1 MKLKSV
7 ITLVA
12 LAVALAAAGGYWLGA
27 RKAPTMT
34 NGGEDAVA
42 GRTVLYWYDPM
53 TPGARFDKP
62 GKSPFM
68 DMDLVPRYAD
78 EGEGDNAGGVQIS
91 ARQQQNLGVRT
102 AKVSRQALALKLN
115 AFGTVAIDE
124 RSVETVPA
132 LANGLIE
139 KLYVNASQ
147 QFVKKNQA
155 LAELWIPQ
163 WAAAQQEY
171 LAVRQLGDSGLTAAA
186 RGRLQLQFMPEAI
199 IRSVERSGKP
209 QTRMTV
215 RAPNAGYV
223 NKLDVRTGAQVTATQ
238 ALFELASLDPVW
250 IVIDYPEN
258 QASLLRLGSQVT
270 ATTSSWP
277 GLTVQGK
284 VSELLPDLEATTRTL
299 KARVVLEN
307 PQHQLKPG
315 MYLNV
320 QLAEANQS
328 RAVLT
333 IPEEALIATGTSN
346 RVLIADGEGHFRPV
360 EVTAGRAQNGLV
372 EIKSGLEEGQQV
384 VTSGQFLIDSE
395 ASLRSALPQ
404 IAGQEGTEA
413 KTYSTHGVIKV
424 LNDESVTIEHQPV
437 PELKWPAMT
446 MDFAITPQQRQQIRP
461 GESVMFSF
469 SLTDD
474 GAQVTSIMPMT
485 GAKEQP

>member
-1 MKLKSV
+1 MKPKSA
-7 ITLVA
+7 ITLVG
-12 LAVALAAAGGYWLGA
+12 LAIALAAASGYWLGS
-27 RKAPTMT
+27 RNAPTLSADGAKT
-34 NGGEDAVA
+34 ET
-42 GRTVLYWYDPM
+42 GRKVLYWYDPM
-53 TPGARFDKP
+53 APGTRFDKP

-78 EGEGDNAGGVQIS
+78 EGAGEEAGGVQIS

-102 AKVSRQALALKLN
+102 ADVARRTLAQKLS

-132 LANGLIE
+132 LASGLIE

-147 QFVKKNQA
+147 QFVKKNEA
-155 LAELWIPQ
+155 LAELWIPP

-186 RGRLQLQFMPEAI
+186 RGRLQLQFMPDAI

-209 QTRMTV
+209 QTRITV
-215 RAPNAGYV
+215 RAPHDGYV
-223 NKLDVRTGAQVTATQ
+223 SKLDVRTGAQVTATQ
-238 ALFELASLDPVW
+238 PLFELASLDPVW
-250 IVIDYPEN
+250 IVIDYPQS
-258 QASLLRLGSQVT
+258 QASLLRVGSQVT

-277 GLTVQGK
+277 GTTFQGT

-299 KARVVLEN
+299 KARVVLNN

-320 QLAEANQS
+320 ELAEAQQG
-328 RAVLT
+328 REVLT

-360 EVTAGRAQNGLV
+360 EVTAGRTQDGLV
-372 EIKSGLEEGQQV
+372 EVTSGLEEGQKV

-404 IAGQEGTEA
+404 MAGQNEEIQSYSAQGIIKAVSDEA
-413 KTYSTHGVIKV
+413 
-424 LNDESVTIEHQPV
+424 VTIAHQPV
-437 PELKWPAMT
+437 PALKWPAMI
-446 MDFAITPQQRQQIRP
+446 MDFAITPQLREQVRP
-461 GESVMFSF
+461 GESVMFHF
-469 SLTDD
+469 VLTDE
-474 GAQVTSIMPMT
+474 GAQVTSIMPMS

>member
-1 MKLKSV
+1 MKPKSA

-12 LAVALAAAGGYWLGA
+12 LAIALAAASGYWLGSRNA
-27 RKAPTMT
+27 TTSSADGAQTETGRK
-34 NGGEDAVA
+34 
-42 GRTVLYWYDPM
+42 VLYWYDPM
-53 TPGARFDKP
+53 APGTRFDKP

-78 EGEGDNAGGVQIS
+78 EGAGEEAGGVQIS

-102 AKVSRQALALKLN
+102 ADVARRTLAQKLS

-132 LANGLIE
+132 LASGLIE

-147 QFVKKNQA
+147 QFVKKNEA

-186 RGRLQLQFMPEAI
+186 RGRLQLQFMPDAI

-209 QTRMTV
+209 QTRITV
-215 RAPNAGYV
+215 RAPHDGYV
-223 NKLDVRTGAQVTATQ
+223 SKLDVRTGAQVTATQ
-238 ALFELASLDPVW
+238 PLFELASLDPVW
-250 IVIDYPEN
+250 IVIDYPQS
-258 QASLLRLGSQVT
+258 QASLLRVGSQVT

-277 GLTVQGK
+277 GTTFQGT

-299 KARVVLEN
+299 KARVVLNN

-320 QLAEANQS
+320 ELAEAQQG
-328 RAVLT
+328 REVLT

-360 EVTAGRAQNGLV
+360 EVTAGLTQDGLV
-372 EIKSGLEEGQQV
+372 EVTSGLEEGQKV

-404 IAGQEGTEA
+404 MAGQNEEIQSYSAQGIIKAVSDEA
-413 KTYSTHGVIKV
+413 
-424 LNDESVTIEHQPV
+424 VTIAHQPV
-437 PELKWPAMT
+437 PALKWPAMI
-446 MDFAITPQQRQQIRP
+446 MDFAITPQLREQVRP
-461 GESVMFSF
+461 GESVMFHF
-469 SLTDD
+469 VLTDE
-474 GAQVTSIMPMT
+474 GARVTSIMPMS

>member
-1 MKLKSV
+1 MKPKSA

-12 LAVALAAAGGYWLGA
+12 LAIALAAASGYWLGS
-27 RKAPTMT
+27 RNAPTSSA
-34 NGGEDAVA
+34 NGAQTET
-42 GRTVLYWYDPM
+42 GRKVLYWYDPM
-53 TPGARFDKP
+53 APGTRFDKP

-78 EGEGDNAGGVQIS
+78 EGAGEEAGGVQIS

-102 AKVSRQALALKLN
+102 ADVARRTLAQKLS

-132 LANGLIE
+132 LASGRIE
-139 KLYVNASQ
+139 KFYGNASQ
-147 QFVKKNQA
+147 QFVKKNEA

-186 RGRLQLQFMPEAI
+186 RGRLQLQFMPDAI

-209 QTRMTV
+209 QTRITV
-215 RAPNAGYV
+215 RAPHDGYV
-223 NKLDVRTGAQVTATQ
+223 SKLDVRTGAQVTATQ
-238 ALFELASLDPVW
+238 PLFELASLDPVW
-250 IVIDYPEN
+250 IVIDYPQS
-258 QASLLRLGSQVT
+258 QASLLRVGSQVT

-277 GLTVQGK
+277 GTTFQGT

-299 KARVVLEN
+299 KARVVLNN

-320 QLAEANQS
+320 ELAEAQQG
-328 RAVLT
+328 REVLT

-360 EVTAGRAQNGLV
+360 EVTAGRTQDGLV
-372 EIKSGLEEGQQV
+372 EVTSGLEEGQKV

-404 IAGQEGTEA
+404 MAGQNEEIQSYSAQGIIKAVSDEA
-413 KTYSTHGVIKV
+413 
-424 LNDESVTIEHQPV
+424 VTIAHQPV
-437 PELKWPAMT
+437 PALKWPAMI
-446 MDFAITPQQRQQIRP
+446 MDFAITPQLREQVRP
-461 GESVMFSF
+461 GESVMFHF
-469 SLTDD
+469 VLTDE
-474 GAQVTSIMPMT
+474 GAQVTSIMPMS

>member
-1 MKLKSV
+1 MKPKSA

-12 LAVALAAAGGYWLGA
+12 LAIALAAASGYWLGS
-27 RKAPTMT
+27 RNAPTSSADGAQT
-34 NGGEDAVA
+34 ET
-42 GRTVLYWYDPM
+42 GRKVLYWYDPM
-53 TPGARFDKP
+53 APGTRFDKP

-78 EGEGDNAGGVQIS
+78 EGAGEEAGGVQIS

-102 AKVSRQALALKLN
+102 ADVARRTLAQKLS

-132 LANGLIE
+132 LASGLIE

-147 QFVKKNQA
+147 QFVKKNEA

-186 RGRLQLQFMPEAI
+186 RGRLQLQFMPDAI

-209 QTRMTV
+209 QTRITV
-215 RAPNAGYV
+215 RAPHDGYV
-223 NKLDVRTGAQVTATQ
+223 SKLDVRTGAQVTATQ
-238 ALFELASLDPVW
+238 PLFELASLDPVW
-250 IVIDYPEN
+250 IVIDYPQS
-258 QASLLRLGSQVT
+258 QASLLRVGSQVT
-270 ATTSSWP
+270 AATSSWP
-277 GLTVQGK
+277 GTTFQGT

-299 KARVVLEN
+299 KARVVLNN

-320 QLAEANQS
+320 ELAEAQQG
-328 RAVLT
+328 REVLT

-360 EVTAGRAQNGLV
+360 EVTAGRTQDGLV
-372 EIKSGLEEGQQV
+372 EVTSGLEEGQKV

-395 ASLRSALPQ
+395 ASLRSALPLM
-404 IAGQEGTEA
+404 AGQNEEIQSYSAQGIIKAVSDEA
-413 KTYSTHGVIKV
+413 
-424 LNDESVTIEHQPV
+424 VTIAHQPV
-437 PELKWPAMT
+437 PALKWPAMI
-446 MDFAITPQQRQQIRP
+446 MDFAITPQLREQVRP
-461 GESVMFSF
+461 GESVMFHF
-469 SLTDD
+469 VLTDE
-474 GAQVTSIMPMT
+474 GARVTSIMPMS

>member
-1 MKLKSV
+1 MKPKSA

-12 LAVALAAAGGYWLGA
+12 LAIALAAASGYWLGS
-27 RKAPTMT
+27 RNAPTSSADGAQT
-34 NGGEDAVA
+34 ET
-42 GRTVLYWYDPM
+42 GRKVLYWYDPM
-53 TPGARFDKP
+53 APGTRFDKP

-78 EGEGDNAGGVQIS
+78 EGAGEEAGGVQIS
-91 ARQQQNLGVRT
+91 ARQQQNLGVRMADVARRT
-102 AKVSRQALALKLN
+102 LAQKLS

-132 LANGLIE
+132 LASGLIE

-147 QFVKKNQA
+147 QFVKKNEA

-186 RGRLQLQFMPEAI
+186 RGRLQLQFMPDAI

-209 QTRMTV
+209 QTRITV
-215 RAPNAGYV
+215 RAPHDGYV
-223 NKLDVRTGAQVTATQ
+223 SKLDVRTGAQVTATQ
-238 ALFELASLDPVW
+238 PLFELASLDPVW
-250 IVIDYPEN
+250 IVIDYPQS
-258 QASLLRLGSQVT
+258 QASLLRVGSQVT

-277 GLTVQGK
+277 GTTFQGT

-299 KARVVLEN
+299 KARVVLNN

-320 QLAEANQS
+320 ELAEAEQG
-328 RAVLT
+328 REVLT

-360 EVTAGRAQNGLV
+360 EVTAGRTQDGLV
-372 EIKSGLEEGQQV
+372 EVTSGLEEGQKV

-404 IAGQEGTEA
+404 MAGQNEEIQSYSAQGIIKAVSDEA
-413 KTYSTHGVIKV
+413 
-424 LNDESVTIEHQPV
+424 VTIAHQPV
-437 PELKWPAMT
+437 PALKWPAMI
-446 MDFAITPQQRQQIRP
+446 MDFAITPQLREQVRP
-461 GESVMFSF
+461 GESVMFHF
-469 SLTDD
+469 VLTDE
-474 GAQVTSIMPMT
+474 GAQVTSIMPMS

>member
-1 MKLKSV
+1 MKPKSA

-12 LAVALAAAGGYWLGA
+12 LAIALAAASGYWLGS
-27 RKAPTMT
+27 RNAPTSSADGAQT
-34 NGGEDAVA
+34 ET
-42 GRTVLYWYDPM
+42 GRKVLYWYDPM
-53 TPGARFDKP
+53 APGTRFDKP

-78 EGEGDNAGGVQIS
+78 EGAGEEAGGVQIS

-102 AKVSRQALALKLN
+102 ADVARRTLAQKLS

-132 LANGLIE
+132 LASGLIE

-147 QFVKKNQA
+147 QFVKKNEA

-186 RGRLQLQFMPEAI
+186 RGRLQLQFMPDAI

-209 QTRMTV
+209 QTRITV
-215 RAPNAGYV
+215 RAPHDGYV
-223 NKLDVRTGAQVTATQ
+223 SKLDVRTGAQVTATQ
-238 ALFELASLDPVW
+238 PLFELASLDPVW
-250 IVIDYPEN
+250 IVIDYPQS
-258 QASLLRLGSQVT
+258 QASLLRVGSQVT

-277 GLTVQGK
+277 GTTFQGT

-299 KARVVLEN
+299 KARVVLNN

-320 QLAEANQS
+320 ELAEAEQG
-328 RAVLT
+328 REVLT

-360 EVTAGRAQNGLV
+360 EVTAGRTQDGLV
-372 EIKSGLEEGQQV
+372 EVTSGLEEGQKV

-404 IAGQEGTEA
+404 MAGQNEEIQSYSAQGIIKAVSDEA
-413 KTYSTHGVIKV
+413 
-424 LNDESVTIEHQPV
+424 VTIAHQPV
-437 PELKWPAMT
+437 PALKWPAMI
-446 MDFAITPQQRQQIRP
+446 MDFAITPQLREQVRP
-461 GESVMFSF
+461 GESVMFHF
-469 SLTDD
+469 VLTDE
-474 GAQVTSIMPMT
+474 GAQVTSIMPMS

>member
-1 MKLKSV
+1 MKPKSA

-12 LAVALAAAGGYWLGA
+12 LAIALAAASGYWLGS
-27 RKAPTMT
+27 RNAPTSSADGAQT
-34 NGGEDAVA
+34 ET
-42 GRTVLYWYDPM
+42 GRKVLYWYDPM
-53 TPGARFDKP
+53 APGTRFDKP

-78 EGEGDNAGGVQIS
+78 EGAGEEAGGVQIS

-102 AKVSRQALALKLN
+102 ADVARRTLAQKLS

-132 LANGLIE
+132 LASGLIE

-147 QFVKKNQA
+147 QFVKKNEA

-186 RGRLQLQFMPEAI
+186 RGRLQLQFMPDAI

-209 QTRMTV
+209 QTRITV
-215 RAPNAGYV
+215 RAPHDGYV
-223 NKLDVRTGAQVTATQ
+223 SKLDVRTGAQVTATQ
-238 ALFELASLDPVW
+238 PLFELASLDPVW
-250 IVIDYPEN
+250 IVIDYPQS
-258 QASLLRLGSQVT
+258 QASLLRVGSQVT
-270 ATTSSWP
+270 AATSSWP
-277 GLTVQGK
+277 GTTFQGT

-299 KARVVLEN
+299 KARVVLNN

-320 QLAEANQS
+320 ELAEAQQG
-328 RAVLT
+328 REVLT

-360 EVTAGRAQNGLV
+360 EVTAGRTQDGLV
-372 EIKSGLEEGQQV
+372 EVTSGLEEGQKV

-404 IAGQEGTEA
+404 MAGQNEEIQSYSAQGIIKAVSDEA
-413 KTYSTHGVIKV
+413 
-424 LNDESVTIEHQPV
+424 VTIAHQPV
-437 PELKWPAMT
+437 PALKWPAMI
-446 MDFAITPQQRQQIRP
+446 MDFAITPQLREQVRP
-461 GESVMFSF
+461 GESVMFHF
-469 SLTDD
+469 VLTDE
-474 GAQVTSIMPMT
+474 GARVTSIMPMS

>member
-1 MKLKSV
+1 MKPKSA

-12 LAVALAAAGGYWLGA
+12 LAIALAAASGYWLGS
-27 RKAPTMT
+27 RNAPTSSA
-34 NGGEDAVA
+34 NGAQTET
-42 GRTVLYWYDPM
+42 GRKVLYWYDPM
-53 TPGARFDKP
+53 APGTRFDKP

-78 EGEGDNAGGVQIS
+78 EGAGEEAGGVQIS

-102 AKVSRQALALKLN
+102 ADVARRTLAQKLS

-132 LANGLIE
+132 LASGLIE

-147 QFVKKNQA
+147 QFVKKNEA

-186 RGRLQLQFMPEAI
+186 RGRLQLQFMPDAI

-209 QTRMTV
+209 QTRITV
-215 RAPNAGYV
+215 RAPHDGYV
-223 NKLDVRTGAQVTATQ
+223 SKLDVRTGAQVTATQ
-238 ALFELASLDPVW
+238 PLFELASLDPVW
-250 IVIDYPEN
+250 IVIDYPQS
-258 QASLLRLGSQVT
+258 QASLLRVGSQVT
-270 ATTSSWP
+270 AATSSWP
-277 GLTVQGK
+277 GTTFQGT

-299 KARVVLEN
+299 KARVVLNN

-320 QLAEANQS
+320 ELAEAQQG
-328 RAVLT
+328 REVLT

-360 EVTAGRAQNGLV
+360 EVTAGRTQDGLV
-372 EIKSGLEEGQQV
+372 EVTSGLEEGQKV

-404 IAGQEGTEA
+404 MAGQNEEIQSYSAQGIIKAVSDEA
-413 KTYSTHGVIKV
+413 
-424 LNDESVTIEHQPV
+424 VTIAHQPV
-437 PELKWPAMT
+437 PALKWPAMI
-446 MDFAITPQQRQQIRP
+446 MDFAITPQLREQVRP
-461 GESVMFSF
+461 GESVMFHF
-469 SLTDD
+469 VLTDE
-474 GAQVTSIMPMT
+474 GAQVTSIMPMS

>member
-1 MKLKSV
+1 MKPKSA

-12 LAVALAAAGGYWLGA
+12 LAIALAAASGYWLGS
-27 RKAPTMT
+27 RNAPTSSADGAQT
-34 NGGEDAVA
+34 ET
-42 GRTVLYWYDPM
+42 GRIVLYWYDPM
-53 TPGARFDKP
+53 APGTRFDKP

-78 EGEGDNAGGVQIS
+78 EGAGEEAGGVQIS

-102 AKVSRQALALKLN
+102 ADVARRTLAQKLS

-132 LANGLIE
+132 LASGLIE

-147 QFVKKNQA
+147 QFVIKNEA

-186 RGRLQLQFMPEAI
+186 RGRLQLQFMPDAI

-209 QTRMTV
+209 QTRITV
-215 RAPNAGYV
+215 RAPHDGYV
-223 NKLDVRTGAQVTATQ
+223 SKLDVRTGAQVTATQ
-238 ALFELASLDPVW
+238 PLFELASLDPVW
-250 IVIDYPEN
+250 IVIDYPQS
-258 QASLLRLGSQVT
+258 QASLLRVGSQVT

-277 GLTVQGK
+277 GTTFQGT

-299 KARVVLEN
+299 KARVVLNN

-320 QLAEANQS
+320 ELAEAEQG
-328 RAVLT
+328 REVLT

-360 EVTAGRAQNGLV
+360 EVTAGRTQDGLV
-372 EIKSGLEEGQQV
+372 EVTSGLEEGQKV

-404 IAGQEGTEA
+404 MAGQNEEIQSYSAQGIIKAVSDEA
-413 KTYSTHGVIKV
+413 
-424 LNDESVTIEHQPV
+424 VTIAHQPV
-437 PELKWPAMT
+437 PALKWPAMI
-446 MDFAITPQQRQQIRP
+446 MDFAITPQLREQVRP
-461 GESVMFSF
+461 GESVMFHF
-469 SLTDD
+469 VLTDE
-474 GAQVTSIMPMT
+474 GAQVTSIMPMS

>member
-1 MKLKSV
+1 
-7 ITLVA
+7 
-12 LAVALAAAGGYWLGA
+12 
-27 RKAPTMT
+27 
-34 NGGEDAVA
+34 
-42 GRTVLYWYDPM
+42 
-53 TPGARFDKP
+53 
-62 GKSPFM
+62 
-68 DMDLVPRYAD
+68 MDLVPRYAD
-78 EGEGDNAGGVQIS
+78 EGAGEEAGGVQIS

-102 AKVSRQALALKLN
+102 ADVARRTLAQKLS

-132 LANGLIE
+132 LASGLIE

-147 QFVKKNQA
+147 QFVKKNEA

-186 RGRLQLQFMPEAI
+186 RGRLQLQFMPDAI

-209 QTRMTV
+209 QTRITV
-215 RAPNAGYV
+215 RAPHDGYV
-223 NKLDVRTGAQVTATQ
+223 SKLDVRTGAQVTATQ
-238 ALFELASLDPVW
+238 PLFELASLDPVW
-250 IVIDYPEN
+250 IVIDYPQS
-258 QASLLRLGSQVT
+258 QASLLRVGSQVT
-270 ATTSSWP
+270 AATSSWP
-277 GLTVQGK
+277 GTTFQGT

-299 KARVVLEN
+299 KARVVLNN

-320 QLAEANQS
+320 ELAEAQQG
-328 RAVLT
+328 REVLT

-360 EVTAGRAQNGLV
+360 EVTAGRTQDGLV
-372 EIKSGLEEGQQV
+372 EVTSGLEEGQKV

-404 IAGQEGTEA
+404 MAGQNEEIQSYSAQGIIKAVSDEA
-413 KTYSTHGVIKV
+413 
-424 LNDESVTIEHQPV
+424 VTIAHQPV
-437 PELKWPAMT
+437 PALKWPAMI
-446 MDFAITPQQRQQIRP
+446 MDFAITPQLREQVRP
-461 GESVMFSF
+461 GESVMFHF
-469 SLTDD
+469 VLTDE
-474 GAQVTSIMPMT
+474 GARVTSIMPMS

>member
-1 MKLKSV
+1 MKPKSA

-12 LAVALAAAGGYWLGA
+12 LAIALAAASGYWLGS
-27 RKAPTMT
+27 RNAPTSSADGAQT
-34 NGGEDAVA
+34 ET
-42 GRTVLYWYDPM
+42 GRKVLYWYDPM
-53 TPGARFDKP
+53 APGTRFDKP

-78 EGEGDNAGGVQIS
+78 EGAGEEAGGVQIS

-102 AKVSRQALALKLN
+102 ADVARRTLAQKLS

-132 LANGLIE
+132 LASGLIE

-147 QFVKKNQA
+147 QFVKKNEA

-186 RGRLQLQFMPEAI
+186 RGRLQLQFMPDAI

-209 QTRMTV
+209 QTRITV
-215 RAPNAGYV
+215 RAPHDGYV
-223 NKLDVRTGAQVTATQ
+223 SKLDVRTGAQVTATQ
-238 ALFELASLDPVW
+238 PLFELASLDPVW
-250 IVIDYPEN
+250 IVIDYPQS
-258 QASLLRLGSQVT
+258 QASLLRVGSQVT

-277 GLTVQGK
+277 GTTFQGT

-299 KARVVLEN
+299 KARVVLNN

-320 QLAEANQS
+320 ELAEAEQG
-328 RAVLT
+328 REVLT

-360 EVTAGRAQNGLV
+360 EVTAGRTQDGLV
-372 EIKSGLEEGQQV
+372 EVTSGLEEGQKV

-404 IAGQEGTEA
+404 MAGQNEEIQSYSAQGIIKAVSDEA
-413 KTYSTHGVIKV
+413 
-424 LNDESVTIEHQPV
+424 VTIAHQPV
-437 PELKWPAMT
+437 PALKWPAMI
-446 MDFAITPQQRQQIRP
+446 MDFAITPQLREQVRP
-461 GESVMFSF
+461 GESVMFHF
-469 SLTDD
+469 VLTDE
-474 GAQVTSIMPMT
+474 GARVTSIMPMS

>member
-1 MKLKSV
+1 MKPKSA

-12 LAVALAAAGGYWLGA
+12 LAIALAAASGYWLGS
-27 RKAPTMT
+27 RNAPTSSADGAQT
-34 NGGEDAVA
+34 ET
-42 GRTVLYWYDPM
+42 GRKVLYWYDPM
-53 TPGARFDKP
+53 APGTRFDKP

-78 EGEGDNAGGVQIS
+78 EGAGEEAGGVQIS

-102 AKVSRQALALKLN
+102 ADVARRTLAQKLS

-132 LANGLIE
+132 LASGLIE

-147 QFVKKNQA
+147 QFVKKNEA

-186 RGRLQLQFMPEAI
+186 RGRLQLQFMPDAI

-209 QTRMTV
+209 QTRITV
-215 RAPNAGYV
+215 RAPHDGYV
-223 NKLDVRTGAQVTATQ
+223 SKLDVRTGAQVTATQ
-238 ALFELASLDPVW
+238 PLFELASLDPVW
-250 IVIDYPEN
+250 IVIDYPQS
-258 QASLLRLGSQVT
+258 QASLLRVGSQVT
-270 ATTSSWP
+270 AATSSWP
-277 GLTVQGK
+277 GTTFQGT

-299 KARVVLEN
+299 KARVVLNN

-320 QLAEANQS
+320 ELVEAQQG
-328 RAVLT
+328 REVLT

-360 EVTAGRAQNGLV
+360 EVTAGRTQDGLV
-372 EIKSGLEEGQQV
+372 EVTSGLEEGQKV

-404 IAGQEGTEA
+404 MAGQNEEIQSYSAQGIIKAVSDEA
-413 KTYSTHGVIKV
+413 
-424 LNDESVTIEHQPV
+424 VTIAHQPV
-437 PELKWPAMT
+437 PALKWPAMI
-446 MDFAITPQQRQQIRP
+446 MDFAITPQLREQVRP
-461 GESVMFSF
+461 GESVMFHF
-469 SLTDD
+469 VLTDE
-474 GAQVTSIMPMT
+474 GARVTSIMPMS

>member
-1 MKLKSV
+1 M
-7 ITLVA
+7 
-12 LAVALAAAGGYWLGA
+12 
-27 RKAPTMT
+27 
-34 NGGEDAVA
+34 
-42 GRTVLYWYDPM
+42 
-53 TPGARFDKP
+53 
-62 GKSPFM
+62 
-68 DMDLVPRYAD
+68 
-78 EGEGDNAGGVQIS
+78 QIS

-102 AKVSRQALALKLN
+102 ADVARRTLAQKLS

-132 LANGLIE
+132 LASGLIE

-147 QFVKKNQA
+147 QFVKKNEA

-186 RGRLQLQFMPEAI
+186 RGRLQLQFMPDAI

-209 QTRMTV
+209 QTRITV
-215 RAPNAGYV
+215 RAPHDGYV
-223 NKLDVRTGAQVTATQ
+223 SKLDVRTGAQVTATQ
-238 ALFELASLDPVW
+238 PLFELASLDPVW
-250 IVIDYPEN
+250 IVIDYPQS
-258 QASLLRLGSQVT
+258 QASLLRVGSQVT

-277 GLTVQGK
+277 GTTFQGT

-299 KARVVLEN
+299 KARVVLNN

-320 QLAEANQS
+320 ELAEAQQG
-328 RAVLT
+328 REVLT

-360 EVTAGRAQNGLV
+360 EVTAGRTQDGLV
-372 EIKSGLEEGQQV
+372 EVTSGLEEGQKV
-384 VTSGQFLIDSE
+384 VNSGQFLIDSE

-404 IAGQEGTEA
+404 MAGQNEEIQSYSAQGIIKAVSDEA
-413 KTYSTHGVIKV
+413 
-424 LNDESVTIEHQPV
+424 VTIAHQPV
-437 PELKWPAMT
+437 PALKWPAMI
-446 MDFAITPQQRQQIRP
+446 MDFAITPQLREQVRP
-461 GESVMFSF
+461 GESVMFHF
-469 SLTDD
+469 VLTDE
-474 GAQVTSIMPMT
+474 GAQVTSIMPMS

>member
-7 ITLVA
+7 LFFVA
-12 LAVALAAAGGYWLGA
+12 LAVILAITGGYWLGSRNVSMSSVEKPHNPA
-27 RKAPTMT
+27 ERK
-34 NGGEDAVA
+34 
-42 GRTVLYWYDPM
+42 VLYWYDPM
-53 TPGARFDKP
+53 SPGTRFDKP

-78 EGEGDNAGGVQIS
+78 EGEGDDAGGVRIS
-91 ARQQQNLGVRT
+91 ARVQQNLGVRT
-102 AKVSRQALALKLN
+102 ANVSRQPLAPKLN

-132 LANGLIE
+132 LATGLIE
-139 KLYVNASQ
+139 KLHVNASQ
-147 QFVKKNQA
+147 QFVKKNEA

-171 LAVRQLGDSGLTAAA
+171 LAVRQLGDRGLTAAA

-215 RAPNAGYV
+215 RAPHEGYIS
-223 NKLDVRTGAQVTATQ
+223 KLDVRTGAQVTATQ
-238 ALFELASLDPVW
+238 PLFELASLDPVW

-258 QASLLRLGSQVT
+258 QASLLHVGSQVT
-270 ATTSSWP
+270 ATTRSWP
-277 GLTVQGK
+277 GTTFQGT
-284 VSELLPDLEATTRTL
+284 VSELLPDLETSTRTL
-299 KARVVLEN
+299 KARVVLTN
-307 PQHQLKPG
+307 PQHRLKPG
-315 MYLNV
+315 MYVNI
-320 QLAEANQS
+320 QLVDETQGS
-328 RAVLT
+328 AVLT
-333 IPEEALIATGTSN
+333 IPEEALIVTGASN

-360 EVTAGRAQNGLV
+360 EVIAGRTQNGLV
-372 EIKSGLEEGQQV
+372 EIKSGLAEGQKV

-404 IAGQEGTEA
+404 LSGQSEER
-413 KTYSTHGVIKV
+413 KNYSTHGVIKA
-424 LNDESVTIEHQPV
+424 LNGETVTIEHQPV
-437 PELKWPAMT
+437 AELKWPAMT

-469 SLTDD
+469 ALTDD
-474 GAQVTSIMPMT
+474 GARITTIMPMS
-485 GAKEQP
+485 GAKESL

>member
-1 MKLKSV
+1 MKPKSA

-12 LAVALAAAGGYWLGA
+12 LAIALAAASGYWLGS
-27 RKAPTMT
+27 RNAPTSSADGAQT
-34 NGGEDAVA
+34 ET
-42 GRTVLYWYDPM
+42 GRKVLYWYDPM
-53 TPGARFDKP
+53 APGTRFDKP

-78 EGEGDNAGGVQIS
+78 EGAGEEAGGVQIS

-102 AKVSRQALALKLN
+102 ADVARRTLAQKLS

-132 LANGLIE
+132 LASGLIE

-147 QFVKKNQA
+147 QFVKKNEA

-171 LAVRQLGDSGLTAAA
+171 LAVGQLGDSGLTAAA
-186 RGRLQLQFMPEAI
+186 RGRLQLQFMPDAI

-209 QTRMTV
+209 QTRITV
-215 RAPNAGYV
+215 RAPHDGYV
-223 NKLDVRTGAQVTATQ
+223 SKLDVRTGAQVTATQ
-238 ALFELASLDPVW
+238 PLFELASLDPVW
-250 IVIDYPEN
+250 IVIDYPQS
-258 QASLLRLGSQVT
+258 QASLLRVGSQVT
-270 ATTSSWP
+270 AATSSWP
-277 GLTVQGK
+277 GTTFQGT

-299 KARVVLEN
+299 KARVVLNN

-320 QLAEANQS
+320 ELAEAQQG
-328 RAVLT
+328 REVLT

-360 EVTAGRAQNGLV
+360 EVTAGRTQDGLV
-372 EIKSGLEEGQQV
+372 EVTSGLEEGQKV

-404 IAGQEGTEA
+404 MAGQNEEIQSYSAQGIIKAVSDEA
-413 KTYSTHGVIKV
+413 
-424 LNDESVTIEHQPV
+424 VTIAHQPV
-437 PELKWPAMT
+437 PALKWPAMI
-446 MDFAITPQQRQQIRP
+446 MDFAITPQLREQVRP
-461 GESVMFSF
+461 GESVMFHF
-469 SLTDD
+469 VLTDE
-474 GAQVTSIMPMT
+474 GARVTSIMPMS

>member
-1 MKLKSV
+1 MKPKSA

-12 LAVALAAAGGYWLGA
+12 LAIALAAASGYWLGS
-27 RKAPTMT
+27 RNAPTSSADGAQT
-34 NGGEDAVA
+34 ET
-42 GRTVLYWYDPM
+42 GRKVLYWYDPM
-53 TPGARFDKP
+53 APGTRFDKP

-78 EGEGDNAGGVQIS
+78 EGAGEEAGGVQIS
-91 ARQQQNLGVRT
+91 ARQQQNLGVHTADVARRT
-102 AKVSRQALALKLN
+102 LAQKLS

-132 LANGLIE
+132 LASGLIE

-147 QFVKKNQA
+147 QFVKKNEA

-186 RGRLQLQFMPEAI
+186 RGRLQLQFMPDAI

-209 QTRMTV
+209 QTRITV
-215 RAPNAGYV
+215 RAPHDGYV
-223 NKLDVRTGAQVTATQ
+223 SKLDVRTGAQVTATQ
-238 ALFELASLDPVW
+238 PLFELASLDPVW
-250 IVIDYPEN
+250 IVIDYPQS
-258 QASLLRLGSQVT
+258 QASLLRVGSQVT
-270 ATTSSWP
+270 AATSSWP
-277 GLTVQGK
+277 GTTFQGT

-299 KARVVLEN
+299 KARVVLNN

-320 QLAEANQS
+320 ELAEAQQG
-328 RAVLT
+328 REVLT

-360 EVTAGRAQNGLV
+360 EVTAGRTQDGLV
-372 EIKSGLEEGQQV
+372 EVTSGLEEGQKV

-404 IAGQEGTEA
+404 MAGQNEEIQSYSAQGIIKAVSDEA
-413 KTYSTHGVIKV
+413 
-424 LNDESVTIEHQPV
+424 VTIAHQPV
-437 PELKWPAMT
+437 PALKWPAMI
-446 MDFAITPQQRQQIRP
+446 MDFAITPQLREQVRP
-461 GESVMFSF
+461 GESVMFHF
-469 SLTDD
+469 VLTDE
-474 GAQVTSIMPMT
+474 GARVTSIMPMS

>member
-1 MKLKSV
+1 MKPKSA

-12 LAVALAAAGGYWLGA
+12 LAIALAAASGYWLGS
-27 RKAPTMT
+27 RNAPTSSADGAQT
-34 NGGEDAVA
+34 ET
-42 GRTVLYWYDPM
+42 GRKVLYWYDPM
-53 TPGARFDKP
+53 APGTRFDKP

-78 EGEGDNAGGVQIS
+78 EGAGEEAGGVQIS

-102 AKVSRQALALKLN
+102 ADVARRTLAQKLS

-132 LANGLIE
+132 LASGLIE
-139 KLYVNASQ
+139 KLFVNASQ
-147 QFVKKNQA
+147 QFVKKNEA

-186 RGRLQLQFMPEAI
+186 RGRLQLQFMPDAI

-209 QTRMTV
+209 QTRITV
-215 RAPNAGYV
+215 RAPHDGYV
-223 NKLDVRTGAQVTATQ
+223 SKLDVRTGAQVTATQ
-238 ALFELASLDPVW
+238 PLFELASLDPVW
-250 IVIDYPEN
+250 IVIDYPQS
-258 QASLLRLGSQVT
+258 QASLLRVGSQVT

-277 GLTVQGK
+277 GTTFQGT

-299 KARVVLEN
+299 KARVVLNN

-320 QLAEANQS
+320 ELAEAQQG
-328 RAVLT
+328 REVLT

-360 EVTAGRAQNGLV
+360 EVTAGRTQDGLV
-372 EIKSGLEEGQQV
+372 EVTSGLEEGQKV

-404 IAGQEGTEA
+404 MAGQNEEIQSYSAQGIIKAVSDEA
-413 KTYSTHGVIKV
+413 
-424 LNDESVTIEHQPV
+424 VTIAHQPV
-437 PELKWPAMT
+437 PALKWPAMI
-446 MDFAITPQQRQQIRP
+446 MDFAITPQLREQVRP
-461 GESVMFSF
+461 GESVMFHF
-469 SLTDD
+469 VLTDE
-474 GAQVTSIMPMT
+474 GAQVTSIMPMS

>member
-1 MKLKSV
+1 MKPKSA

-12 LAVALAAAGGYWLGA
+12 LAIALAAASGYWLGS
-27 RKAPTMT
+27 RNAPTSSA
-34 NGGEDAVA
+34 NGAQTET
-42 GRTVLYWYDPM
+42 GRKVLYWYDPM
-53 TPGARFDKP
+53 APGTRFDKP

-78 EGEGDNAGGVQIS
+78 EGAGEEAGGVQIS

-102 AKVSRQALALKLN
+102 ADVARRTLAQKLS

-132 LANGLIE
+132 LASGLIE

-147 QFVKKNQA
+147 QFVKKNEA

-186 RGRLQLQFMPEAI
+186 RGRLQLQFMPDAI

-209 QTRMTV
+209 QTRITV
-215 RAPNAGYV
+215 RAPHDGYV
-223 NKLDVRTGAQVTATQ
+223 SKLDVRTGAQVTATQ
-238 ALFELASLDPVW
+238 PLFELASLDPVW
-250 IVIDYPEN
+250 IVIDYPQS
-258 QASLLRLGSQVT
+258 QASLLRVGSQVT

-277 GLTVQGK
+277 GTTFQGT

-299 KARVVLEN
+299 KARVVLNN

-320 QLAEANQS
+320 ELAEAQQG
-328 RAVLT
+328 REVLT

-360 EVTAGRAQNGLV
+360 EVTAGRTQDGLV
-372 EIKSGLEEGQQV
+372 EVTSGLEEGQKV

-404 IAGQEGTEA
+404 MAGQNEEV
-413 KTYSTHGVIKV
+413 KSYSAQGVIKAV
-424 LNDESVTIEHQPV
+424 SDEAVTIAHQPV
-437 PELKWPAMT
+437 PALKWPAMI
-446 MDFAITPQQRQQIRP
+446 MDFAITPQLREQVRP
-461 GESVMFSF
+461 GESVMFHF
-469 SLTDD
+469 VLTDE
-474 GAQVTSIMPMT
+474 GAQVTSIMPMS

>member
-1 MKLKSV
+1 MKPKSA

-12 LAVALAAAGGYWLGA
+12 LAIALAAASGYWLGS
-27 RKAPTMT
+27 RNAPTSSA
-34 NGGEDAVA
+34 NGAQTET
-42 GRTVLYWYDPM
+42 GRKVLYWYDPM
-53 TPGARFDKP
+53 APGTRFDKP

-78 EGEGDNAGGVQIS
+78 EGAGEEAGGVQIS

-102 AKVSRQALALKLN
+102 ADVARRTLAQKLS

-132 LANGLIE
+132 LASGLIE

-147 QFVKKNQA
+147 QFVKKNEA

-186 RGRLQLQFMPEAI
+186 RGRLQLQFMPDAI

-209 QTRMTV
+209 QTRITV
-215 RAPNAGYV
+215 RAPHDGYV
-223 NKLDVRTGAQVTATQ
+223 SKLDVRTGAQVTATQ
-238 ALFELASLDPVW
+238 PLFELASLDPVW
-250 IVIDYPEN
+250 IVIDYPQS
-258 QASLLRLGSQVT
+258 QASLLRVGSQVT

-277 GLTVQGK
+277 GTTFQGT

-299 KARVVLEN
+299 KARVVLNN

-320 QLAEANQS
+320 ELAEAQQG
-328 RAVLT
+328 REVLT

-360 EVTAGRAQNGLV
+360 EVTAGRTQDGLV
-372 EIKSGLEEGQQV
+372 EVTSGLEEGQKV
-384 VTSGQFLIDSE
+384 VNSGQFLIDSE

-404 IAGQEGTEA
+404 MAGQNEEIQSYSAQGIIKAVSDEA
-413 KTYSTHGVIKV
+413 
-424 LNDESVTIEHQPV
+424 VTIAHQPV
-437 PELKWPAMT
+437 PALKWPAMI
-446 MDFAITPQQRQQIRP
+446 MDFAITPQLREQVRP
-461 GESVMFSF
+461 GESVMFHF
-469 SLTDD
+469 VLTDE
-474 GAQVTSIMPMT
+474 GAQVTSIMPMS

>member
-1 MKLKSV
+1 MKPKSA

-12 LAVALAAAGGYWLGA
+12 LAIALAAASGYWLGS
-27 RKAPTMT
+27 RNAPTSSADGAQT
-34 NGGEDAVA
+34 ET
-42 GRTVLYWYDPM
+42 GRKVLYWYDPM
-53 TPGARFDKP
+53 APGTRFDKP

-78 EGEGDNAGGVQIS
+78 EGAGEEAGGVQIS

-102 AKVSRQALALKLN
+102 ADVARRTLAQKLS

-132 LANGLIE
+132 LASGLIE

-147 QFVKKNQA
+147 QFVKKNEA

-186 RGRLQLQFMPEAI
+186 RGRLQLQFMPDAI

-209 QTRMTV
+209 QTRITV
-215 RAPNAGYV
+215 RAPHDGYV
-223 NKLDVRTGAQVTATQ
+223 SKLDVRTGAQVTATQ
-238 ALFELASLDPVW
+238 PLFELASLDPVW
-250 IVIDYPEN
+250 IVIDYPQS
-258 QASLLRLGSQVT
+258 QASLLRVGSQVT

-277 GLTVQGK
+277 GTTFQGT

-299 KARVVLEN
+299 KARVVLNN

-320 QLAEANQS
+320 ELAEAQQG
-328 RAVLT
+328 REVLT

-360 EVTAGRAQNGLV
+360 EVTAGRTQDGLV
-372 EIKSGLEEGQQV
+372 EVTSGLEEGQKV

-404 IAGQEGTEA
+404 MAGQNEEIQSYSAQGIIKAVSDEA
-413 KTYSTHGVIKV
+413 
-424 LNDESVTIEHQPV
+424 VTIAHQPV
-437 PELKWPAMT
+437 PALKWPAMI
-446 MDFAITPQQRQQIRP
+446 MDFAITPQLREQVRP
-461 GESVMFSF
+461 GESVMFHF
-469 SLTDD
+469 VLTDE
-474 GAQVTSIMPMT
+474 GARVTSIMPMS

>member
-1 MKLKSV
+1 MKPKSA
-7 ITLVA
+7 ITLVG
-12 LAVALAAAGGYWLGA
+12 LAIALAAASGYWLGS
-27 RKAPTMT
+27 RNAPTLSADGAKT
-34 NGGEDAVA
+34 ET
-42 GRTVLYWYDPM
+42 GRKVLYWYDPM
-53 TPGARFDKP
+53 APGTRFDKP

-78 EGEGDNAGGVQIS
+78 EGAGEEAGGVQIS

-102 AKVSRQALALKLN
+102 ADVARRTLAQKLS

-132 LANGLIE
+132 LASGLIE

-147 QFVKKNQA
+147 QFVKKNEA

-186 RGRLQLQFMPEAI
+186 RGRLQLQFMPDAI

-209 QTRMTV
+209 QTRITV
-215 RAPNAGYV
+215 RAPHDGYV
-223 NKLDVRTGAQVTATQ
+223 SKLDVRTGAQVTATQ
-238 ALFELASLDPVW
+238 PLFELASLDPVW
-250 IVIDYPEN
+250 IVIDYPQS
-258 QASLLRLGSQVT
+258 QASLLRVGSQVT
-270 ATTSSWP
+270 AATSSWP
-277 GLTVQGK
+277 GTTFQGT

-299 KARVVLEN
+299 KARVVLNN

-320 QLAEANQS
+320 ELAEAQQG
-328 RAVLT
+328 REVLT

-360 EVTAGRAQNGLV
+360 EVTAGRTQDGLV
-372 EIKSGLEEGQQV
+372 EVTSGLEEGQKV

-404 IAGQEGTEA
+404 MAGQNEEIQSYSAQGIIKAVSDEA
-413 KTYSTHGVIKV
+413 
-424 LNDESVTIEHQPV
+424 VTIAHQPV
-437 PELKWPAMT
+437 PALKWPAMI
-446 MDFAITPQQRQQIRP
+446 MDFAITPQLREQVRP
-461 GESVMFSF
+461 GESVMFHF
-469 SLTDD
+469 VLTDE
-474 GAQVTSIMPMT
+474 GAQVTSIMPMS

>member
-1 MKLKSV
+1 MKLKSA
-7 ITLVA
+7 ITFGV
-12 LAVALAAAGGYWLGA
+12 LAVVLAATGGYWLGL
-27 RKAPTMT
+27 RNVPTPT
-34 NGGEDAVA
+34 AGGAQMEA
-42 GRTVLYWYDPM
+42 GRKVLYWYDPM
-53 TPGARFDKP
+53 TPGTRFDKP

-78 EGEGDNAGGVQIS
+78 EAAGDDARGVQIS

-102 AKVSRQALALKLN
+102 ANVSRQPLALKLN

-139 KLYVNASQ
+139 KLYVNAAQ
-147 QFVKKNQA
+147 QFVKKNEA
-155 LAELWIPQ
+155 LAQLWIPQ

-171 LAVRQLGDSGLTAAA
+171 LAVRRLDDSGLTAAA
-186 RGRLQLQFMPEAI
+186 RDRLQLQFMPEAI

-215 RAPNAGYV
+215 RAPHDGYV
-223 NKLDVRTGAQVTATQ
+223 SKLDVRTGAQVTATQ
-238 ALFELASLDPVW
+238 PLFELASLDPVW
-250 IVIDYPEN
+250 IVIDYPQS
-258 QASLLRLGSQVT
+258 QASLLQVGSHVT
-270 ATTSSWP
+270 ASSSSWP
-277 GLTVQGK
+277 GTAFQGT
-284 VSELLPDLEATTRTL
+284 VSELLPDLDATTRTL
-299 KARVVLEN
+299 KARVVLNN

-320 QLAEANQS
+320 QLAEADQGN
-328 RAVLT
+328 AVLT

-360 EVTAGRAQNGLV
+360 EVVAGRAQNGLV
-372 EIKSGLEEGQQV
+372 EIKSGLEEGQKV

-404 IAGQEGTEA
+404 IAGQDEET
-413 KTYSTHGVIKV
+413 KSYSAHGVIKAV
-424 LNDESVTIEHQPV
+424 SDEAVTIEHQPV
-437 PELKWPAMT
+437 PELKWPAMI
-446 MDFAITPQQRQQIRP
+446 MDFAITPQQREQMRP

-469 SLTDD
+469 VLTDE
-474 GAQVTSIMPMT
+474 GARVTSMMPMNGT
-485 GAKEQP
+485 KEQP

>member
-1 MKLKSV
+1 MKPKSA

-12 LAVALAAAGGYWLGA
+12 LAIALAAASGYWLGS
-27 RKAPTMT
+27 RNAPTSSA
-34 NGGEDAVA
+34 NGAQTET
-42 GRTVLYWYDPM
+42 GRKVLYWYDPM
-53 TPGARFDKP
+53 APGTRFDKP

-78 EGEGDNAGGVQIS
+78 EGAGEEAGGVQIS

-102 AKVSRQALALKLN
+102 ADVARRTLAQKLS

-132 LANGLIE
+132 LASGLIE

-147 QFVKKNQA
+147 QFVKKNEA

-186 RGRLQLQFMPEAI
+186 RGRLQLQFMPDAI

-209 QTRMTV
+209 QTRITV
-215 RAPNAGYV
+215 RAPHDGYV
-223 NKLDVRTGAQVTATQ
+223 SKLDVRTGAQVTATQ
-238 ALFELASLDPVW
+238 PLFELASLDPVW
-250 IVIDYPEN
+250 IVIDYPQS
-258 QASLLRLGSQVT
+258 QASLLRVGSQVT

-277 GLTVQGK
+277 GTTFQGT

-299 KARVVLEN
+299 KARVVLNN

-320 QLAEANQS
+320 ELAEAEQG
-328 RAVLT
+328 REVLT

-360 EVTAGRAQNGLV
+360 EVTAGRTQDGLV
-372 EIKSGLEEGQQV
+372 EVTSGLEEGQKV

-404 IAGQEGTEA
+404 MAGQNEEIQSYSAQGIIKAVSDEA
-413 KTYSTHGVIKV
+413 
-424 LNDESVTIEHQPV
+424 VTIAHQPV
-437 PELKWPAMT
+437 PALKWPAMI
-446 MDFAITPQQRQQIRP
+446 MDFAITPQLREQVRP
-461 GESVMFSF
+461 GESVMFHF
-469 SLTDD
+469 VLTDE
-474 GAQVTSIMPMT
+474 GARVTSIMPMS

>member
-1 MKLKSV
+1 MKPKSA
-7 ITLVA
+7 ITLVG
-12 LAVALAAAGGYWLGA
+12 LAIALAAASGYWLGS
-27 RKAPTMT
+27 RNAPTLSADGAKT
-34 NGGEDAVA
+34 ET
-42 GRTVLYWYDPM
+42 GRKVLYWYDPM
-53 TPGARFDKP
+53 APGTRFDKP

-78 EGEGDNAGGVQIS
+78 EGAGEEAGGGQIS

-102 AKVSRQALALKLN
+102 ADVARRTLAQKLS

-132 LANGLIE
+132 LASGLIE

-147 QFVKKNQA
+147 QFVKKNEA

-186 RGRLQLQFMPEAI
+186 RGRLQLQFMPDAI

-209 QTRMTV
+209 QTRITV
-215 RAPNAGYV
+215 RAPHDGYV
-223 NKLDVRTGAQVTATQ
+223 SKLDVRTGAQVTATQ
-238 ALFELASLDPVW
+238 PLFELASLDPVW
-250 IVIDYPEN
+250 IVIDYPQS
-258 QASLLRLGSQVT
+258 QASLLRVGSQVT

-277 GLTVQGK
+277 GTTFQGT

-299 KARVVLEN
+299 KARVVLNN

-320 QLAEANQS
+320 ELAEAQQG
-328 RAVLT
+328 REVLT

-360 EVTAGRAQNGLV
+360 EVTAGRTQDGLV
-372 EIKSGLEEGQQV
+372 EVTSGLEEGQKV

-404 IAGQEGTEA
+404 MAGQNEEIQSYSAQGIIKAVSDEA
-413 KTYSTHGVIKV
+413 
-424 LNDESVTIEHQPV
+424 VTIAHQPV
-437 PELKWPAMT
+437 PALKWPAMI
-446 MDFAITPQQRQQIRP
+446 MDFAITPQLREQVRP
-461 GESVMFSF
+461 GESVMFHF
-469 SLTDD
+469 VLTDE
-474 GAQVTSIMPMT
+474 GAQVTSIMPMS

>member
-1 MKLKSV
+1 MKPKSA

-12 LAVALAAAGGYWLGA
+12 LAIALAAASGYWLGSRNA
-27 RKAPTMT
+27 TTLSADGAKTETGRK
-34 NGGEDAVA
+34 
-42 GRTVLYWYDPM
+42 VLYWYDPM
-53 TPGARFDKP
+53 APGTRFDKP

-78 EGEGDNAGGVQIS
+78 EGAGEEAGGVQIS

-102 AKVSRQALALKLN
+102 ADVARRTLAQKLS

-132 LANGLIE
+132 LASGLIE

-147 QFVKKNQA
+147 QFVKKNEA

-186 RGRLQLQFMPEAI
+186 RGRLQLQFMPDVI

-209 QTRMTV
+209 QTRITV
-215 RAPNAGYV
+215 RAPHDGYV
-223 NKLDVRTGAQVTATQ
+223 SKLDVRTGAQVTATQ
-238 ALFELASLDPVW
+238 PLFELASLDPVW
-250 IVIDYPEN
+250 IVIDYPQS
-258 QASLLRLGSQVT
+258 QASLLRVGSQVT

-277 GLTVQGK
+277 GTTFQGT

-299 KARVVLEN
+299 KARVVLNN

-320 QLAEANQS
+320 ELAEAQQES
-328 RAVLT
+328 AVLA

-360 EVTAGRAQNGLV
+360 EVTAGRTQDGLV
-372 EIKSGLEEGQQV
+372 EVTSGLEEGQKV

-404 IAGQEGTEA
+404 MAGQNEEIQSYSAQGIIKAVSDEA
-413 KTYSTHGVIKV
+413 
-424 LNDESVTIEHQPV
+424 VTIAHQPV
-437 PELKWPAMT
+437 PALKWPAMI
-446 MDFAITPQQRQQIRP
+446 MDFAITPQLREQVRP
-461 GESVMFSF
+461 GESVMFHF
-469 SLTDD
+469 VLTDE
-474 GAQVTSIMPMT
+474 GAQVTSIMPMR

>member
-1 MKLKSV
+1 MKPKSA

-12 LAVALAAAGGYWLGA
+12 LAIALAAASGYWLGS
-27 RKAPTMT
+27 RNAPTSSADGAQT
-34 NGGEDAVA
+34 ET
-42 GRTVLYWYDPM
+42 GRKVLYWYDPM
-53 TPGARFDKP
+53 APGTRFDKP

-78 EGEGDNAGGVQIS
+78 EGAGEEAGGVQIS

-102 AKVSRQALALKLN
+102 ADVARRTLAQKLS
-115 AFGTVAIDE
+115 AFGAVAIDE

-132 LANGLIE
+132 RASGLIE

-147 QFVKKNQA
+147 QFVKKNEA

-186 RGRLQLQFMPEAI
+186 RGRLQLQFMPDAI

-209 QTRMTV
+209 QTRITV
-215 RAPNAGYV
+215 RAPHDGYV
-223 NKLDVRTGAQVTATQ
+223 SKLDVRTGAQVTATQ
-238 ALFELASLDPVW
+238 PLFELASLDPVW
-250 IVIDYPEN
+250 IVIDYPQS
-258 QASLLRLGSQVT
+258 QASLLRVGSQVT
-270 ATTSSWP
+270 AATSSWP
-277 GLTVQGK
+277 GTTFQGT

-299 KARVVLEN
+299 KARVVLNN

-320 QLAEANQS
+320 ELAEAQQG
-328 RAVLT
+328 REVLT

-360 EVTAGRAQNGLV
+360 EVTAGRTQDGLV
-372 EIKSGLEEGQQV
+372 EVTSGLEEGQKV

-404 IAGQEGTEA
+404 MTGQNEEIQSYSAQGIIKAVSDEA
-413 KTYSTHGVIKV
+413 
-424 LNDESVTIEHQPV
+424 VTIAHQPV
-437 PELKWPAMT
+437 PALKWPAMI
-446 MDFAITPQQRQQIRP
+446 MDFAITPQLREQVRP
-461 GESVMFSF
+461 GESVMFHF
-469 SLTDD
+469 VLTDE
-474 GAQVTSIMPMT
+474 GARVTSIMPMS

>member
-1 MKLKSV
+1 MKPKSA

-12 LAVALAAAGGYWLGA
+12 LAIALAAASGYWLGS
-27 RKAPTMT
+27 RNAPTSSADGAQT
-34 NGGEDAVA
+34 ET
-42 GRTVLYWYDPM
+42 GRKVLYWYDPM
-53 TPGARFDKP
+53 APGTRFDKP

-78 EGEGDNAGGVQIS
+78 EGAGEEAGGVQIS

-102 AKVSRQALALKLN
+102 ADVARRTLAQKLS

-132 LANGLIE
+132 LTSGLIE

-147 QFVKKNQA
+147 QFVKKNEA

-186 RGRLQLQFMPEAI
+186 RGRLQLQFMPDAI

-209 QTRMTV
+209 QTRITV
-215 RAPNAGYV
+215 RAPHDGYV
-223 NKLDVRTGAQVTATQ
+223 SKLDVRTGAQVTATQ
-238 ALFELASLDPVW
+238 PLFELASLDPVW
-250 IVIDYPEN
+250 IVIDYPQS
-258 QASLLRLGSQVT
+258 QASLLRVGSQVT

-277 GLTVQGK
+277 GTTFQGT

-299 KARVVLEN
+299 KARVVLNN

-320 QLAEANQS
+320 ELAEAQQG
-328 RAVLT
+328 REVLT

-360 EVTAGRAQNGLV
+360 EVTAGRTQDGLV
-372 EIKSGLEEGQQV
+372 EVTSGLEEGQKV

-404 IAGQEGTEA
+404 MAGQNEEIQSYSAQGIIKAVSDEA
-413 KTYSTHGVIKV
+413 
-424 LNDESVTIEHQPV
+424 VTIAHQPV
-437 PELKWPAMT
+437 PALKWPAMI
-446 MDFAITPQQRQQIRP
+446 MDFAITPQLREQVRP
-461 GESVMFSF
+461 GESVMFHF
-469 SLTDD
+469 VLTDE
-474 GAQVTSIMPMT
+474 GARVTSIMPMS

>member
-1 MKLKSV
+1 MKPKSA

-12 LAVALAAAGGYWLGA
+12 LAIALAAASGYWLGS
-27 RKAPTMT
+27 RNAPTSSADGAQT
-34 NGGEDAVA
+34 ET
-42 GRTVLYWYDPM
+42 GRKVLYWYDPM
-53 TPGARFDKP
+53 APGTRFDKP

-78 EGEGDNAGGVQIS
+78 EGAGEEAGGVQIS

-102 AKVSRQALALKLN
+102 ADVARRTLAQKLS

-132 LANGLIE
+132 LASGLIE

-147 QFVKKNQA
+147 QFVKKNEA

-186 RGRLQLQFMPEAI
+186 RGRLQLQFMPDAI

-209 QTRMTV
+209 QTRITV
-215 RAPNAGYV
+215 RAPHDGYV
-223 NKLDVRTGAQVTATQ
+223 SKLDVRTGAQVTATQ
-238 ALFELASLDPVW
+238 PLFELASLDPVW
-250 IVIDYPEN
+250 IVIDYPQS
-258 QASLLRLGSQVT
+258 QASLLRVGSQVT
-270 ATTSSWP
+270 AATSSWP
-277 GLTVQGK
+277 GTTFQGT

-299 KARVVLEN
+299 KARVVLNN

-320 QLAEANQS
+320 ELAEAQQG
-328 RAVLT
+328 REVLT

-360 EVTAGRAQNGLV
+360 EVTAGRTQDGLV
-372 EIKSGLEEGQQV
+372 EVTSGLEEGQKV

-404 IAGQEGTEA
+404 MAGQNEEIQSYSAQGIIKAVSDEA
-413 KTYSTHGVIKV
+413 
-424 LNDESVTIEHQPV
+424 VTIAHQPV
-437 PELKWPAMT
+437 PALKWPAMI
-446 MDFAITPQQRQQIRP
+446 MDFAITPQLREQVRP
-461 GESVMFSF
+461 GESVMFHF
-469 SLTDD
+469 VLTDE
-474 GAQVTSIMPMT
+474 GAQVTSIMPMS

>member
-1 MKLKSV
+1 MKPKSA

-12 LAVALAAAGGYWLGA
+12 LAIALAAASEYWLGS
-27 RKAPTMT
+27 RNAPTSSA
-34 NGGEDAVA
+34 NGAQTET
-42 GRTVLYWYDPM
+42 GRKVLYWYDPM
-53 TPGARFDKP
+53 APGTRFDKP

-78 EGEGDNAGGVQIS
+78 EGAGEEAGGVQIS

-102 AKVSRQALALKLN
+102 ADVARRTLAQKLS

-132 LANGLIE
+132 LASGLIE

-147 QFVKKNQA
+147 QFVKKNEA

-186 RGRLQLQFMPEAI
+186 RGRLQLQFMPDAI

-209 QTRMTV
+209 QTRITV
-215 RAPNAGYV
+215 RAPHDGYV
-223 NKLDVRTGAQVTATQ
+223 SKLDVRTGAQVTATQ
-238 ALFELASLDPVW
+238 PLFELASLDPVW
-250 IVIDYPEN
+250 IVIDYPQS
-258 QASLLRLGSQVT
+258 QASLLRVGSQVT

-277 GLTVQGK
+277 GTTFQGT

-299 KARVVLEN
+299 KARVVLNN

-320 QLAEANQS
+320 ELAEAQQG
-328 RAVLT
+328 REVLT

-360 EVTAGRAQNGLV
+360 EVTAGRTQDGLV
-372 EIKSGLEEGQQV
+372 EVTSGLEEGQKV

-404 IAGQEGTEA
+404 MAGQNEEIQSYSAQGIIKAVSDEA
-413 KTYSTHGVIKV
+413 
-424 LNDESVTIEHQPV
+424 VTIAHQPV
-437 PELKWPAMT
+437 PALKWPAMI
-446 MDFAITPQQRQQIRP
+446 MDFAITPQLREQVRP
-461 GESVMFSF
+461 GESVMFHF
-469 SLTDD
+469 VLTDE
-474 GAQVTSIMPMT
+474 GAQVTSIMPMS